1 MKTRELIKELRLKKG
16 ITQEELAAKTDISV
30 IGDSFDLRLLKQ
42 NTKLSFSRDK
52 VNTLDFSSFV
62 GLRSQGAR
70 PRIPNKSCL
79 NKSTTETDLILRK
92 YTGHYECISDSSPF
106 DLRKFPFFGE
116 VVNTRDFSS
125 FVGLRSQGAR
135 PRIPIF
141 R

>member
-70 PRIPNKSCL
+70 PRIP
-79 NKSTTETDLILRK
+79 
-92 YTGHYECISDSSPF
+92 
-106 DLRKFPFFGE
+106 
-116 VVNTRDFSS
+116 
-125 FVGLRSQGAR
+125 
-135 PRIPIF
+135 IF